1 MPPIWCAP
9 RPKARGDGY
18 TPRPDSAT
26 RNPAKSPHPPN
37 CHCEQ
42 RSEPAIPPPYRSK
55 AIETTTQTRNIA
67 LPAKCLK
74 TTDKMSIPIPE
85 DGLTGPRLISA
96 VTTLVIAIAM
106 ASLDTSIA
114 NTALPTIATDLN
126 ASPADSIWVVN
137 AYQLA
142 LVVSLLPFASLGEII
157 GYRRVY
163 VWGLAVFT
171 IASLLCALSW
181 SLPTLTA
188 ARIIQG
194 FGASGIMS
202 VNTALIRF
210 IYPSKSLGRGVGN
223 NALVVAVSTAIG
235 PTIAAAILSLGTWQ
249 WLFAINVPLGLIAFV
264 LALRVLPDTSRSPH
278 RFDLTSAALNAATF
292 GFLIFGIGEAAHSA
306 NLLITATTLAIA
318 VASGATLIYRQL
330 GLPAPMLP
338 VDLYRRPMFALS
350 SLTALCSFT
359 AQGLAFVALP
369 FYFQT
374 VLGFSAVETG
384 LLLTPWPFMTAIAA
398 PIAGPLSDRFPPAI
412 LGGIGLAILAIGL
425 ALVATL
431 PEHPAITD
439 IVWRMLICGT
449 GFGFFQSPNLRA
461 IISSAPPE
469 RSGGASG
476 IVATSRLVGQAIGAA
491 LVALCFGISMQ
502 LGPSLALTM
511 AAVFSGAGSVVS
523 FSRLAAKPLKT
534 PARGGAA
541 RG

>member
-1 MPPIWCAP
+1 MSDLI
-9 RPKARGDGY
+9 
-18 TPRPDSAT
+18 
-26 RNPAKSPHPPN
+26 
-37 CHCEQ
+37 
-42 RSEPAIPPPYRSK
+42 
-55 AIETTTQTRNIA
+55 
-67 LPAKCLK
+67 
-74 TTDKMSIPIPE
+74 TD
-85 DGLTGPRLISA
+85 DGLRGPRLVSA
-96 VTTLVIAIAM
+96 VTTIVIAVAM

-114 NTALPTIATDLN
+114 NTALPTIAADVN
-126 ASPADSIWVVN
+126 ASPADSVWVVN

-171 IASLLCALSW
+171 AASLLCAMSW

-188 ARIIQG
+188 ARIVQG

-210 IYPSKSLGRGVGN
+210 IYPARSLGRGVGN

-235 PTIAAAILSLGTWQ
+235 PTIAAGILSLSSWQ
-249 WLFAINVPLGLIAFV
+249 WLFAVNVPLGLIAFV
-264 LALRVLPDTSRSPH
+264 LALRVLPDTGRAPH
-278 RFDLTSAALNAATF
+278 RFDIVSAVLNATTF

-306 NLLITATTLAIA
+306 SRAITLTALGVA
-318 VASGATLIYRQL
+318 VAAGGTLTWRQL

-350 SLTALCSFT
+350 SLTSLCSFA
-359 AQGLAFVALP
+359 AQGLAFVSLP

-384 LLLTPWPFMTAIAA
+384 LLLTPWPAMTAFAA

-412 LGGIGLAILAIGL
+412 LGGTGLAILSVGL
-425 ALVATL
+425 TLIATL
-431 PEHPAITD
+431 PGHPGIGG
-439 IVWRMLICGT
+439 IVWRMMICGT
-449 GFGFFQSPNLRA
+449 GFGFFQSPNLKA
-461 IISSAPPE
+461 IMSSAPPE

-491 LVALCFGISMQ
+491 LVALCFGISMRH
-502 LGPSLALTM
+502 GPSLALAS
-511 AAVFSGAGSVVS
+511 AAIFSGSGSLVS
-523 FSRLAAKPLKT
+523 FSRLAARPFRA
-534 PARGGAA
+534 PDSVQQAP
-541 RG
+541 

>member
-1 MPPIWCAP
+1 V
-9 RPKARGDGY
+9 GD
-18 TPRPDSAT
+18 
-26 RNPAKSPHPPN
+26 
-37 CHCEQ
+37 
-42 RSEPAIPPPYRSK
+42 
-55 AIETTTQTRNIA
+55 ETDDMT
-67 LPAKCLK
+67 
-74 TTDKMSIPIPE
+74 IPIPE
-85 DGLTGPRLISA
+85 DGLRGPRLLSA

-114 NTALPTIATDLN
+114 NTALPTIATDVN
-126 ASPADSIWVVN
+126 ASPADSVWVVN

-171 IASLLCALSW
+171 VASLLCALSW

-235 PTIAAAILSLGTWQ
+235 PTIAAGILSLGTWQ
-249 WLFAINVPLGLIAFV
+249 WLFAVNVPLGVIAFV
-264 LALRVLPDTSRSPH
+264 LAWRVLPDTRRVPY
-278 RFDLTSAALNAATF
+278 RFDLVSAALNAAAF
-292 GFLIFGIGEAAHSA
+292 GFLIFGIGEAAHNA
-306 NLLITATTLAIA
+306 DLFVTLAALA
-318 VASGATLIYRQL
+318 VALVSGIVLIYRQL

-350 SLTALCSFT
+350 SLTSLCSFA
-359 AQGLAFVALP
+359 AQGLSFVALP

-384 LLLTPWPFMTAIAA
+384 LLLTPWPVMTGIAA

-412 LGGIGLAILAIGL
+412 LGGIGLAILCVGL
-425 ALVATL
+425 VLIATL
-431 PEHPAITD
+431 PADPGVFG
-439 IVWRMLICGT
+439 IVWRTMICGS

-461 IISSAPPE
+461 IMSSAPPE

-491 LVALCFGISMQ
+491 LVALCFGISMAH
-502 LGPSLALTM
+502 GPSLALAL
-511 AAVFSGAGSVVS
+511 AAVFAGAGSVVS
-523 FSRLAAKPLKT
+523 FSRLAAKPLKA
-534 PARGGAA
+534 PVRG
-541 RG
+541 

>member
-1 MPPIWCAP
+1 V
-9 RPKARGDGY
+9 
-18 TPRPDSAT
+18 
-26 RNPAKSPHPPN
+26 
-37 CHCEQ
+37 
-42 RSEPAIPPPYRSK
+42 
-55 AIETTTQTRNIA
+55 
-67 LPAKCLK
+67 PAKCLK

-85 DGLTGPRLISA
+85 DGLTGRRLFFA
-96 VTTLVIAIAM
+96 LTTMVIAVAM

-126 ASPADSIWVVN
+126 ASPADSVWVVN

-210 IYPSKSLGRGVGN
+210 IYPAKSLGRGVGN

-249 WLFAINVPLGLIAFV
+249 WLFAINVPLGLVAFV
-264 LALRVLPDTSRSPH
+264 LALRVLPDTRHAPH

-306 NLLITATTLAIA
+306 NLIITATILTVAVISGIA
-318 VASGATLIYRQL
+318 LIYRQL

-374 VLGFSAVETG
+374 VLGFSAVQTG

-398 PIAGPLSDRFPPAI
+398 PIAGPLSDHFPPAI
-412 LGGIGLAILAIGL
+412 LGGIGLAILAVGL

-431 PEHPAITD
+431 PDHPAISG

-461 IISSAPPE
+461 IMSSAPPE

-476 IVATSRLVGQAIGAA
+476 IIATSRLVGQGIGAA
-491 LVALCFGISMQ
+491 LVALCFGISMK
-502 LGPSLALTM
+502 LGPSLALAM
-511 AAVFSGAGSVVS
+511 AAVFSAAGSVVS
-523 FSRLAAKPLKT
+523 FSRLAAKA
-534 PARGGAA
+534 PARGGVA
-541 RG
+541 RN